1 MQAMVVEAQANKE
14 EIKNQNDVIEDK
26 NDAMERLNLE
36 VTVVVTERIT
46 LKKELDRMD
55 HLYHQLKK
63 EHKEQRV
70 NYNLLVDEVSKVN
83 KKNQEYRSLI
93 ITNENQMDELG
104 KDILELQK
112 LVKLKEQAV

>member
-1 MQAMVVEAQANKE
+1 MAIEAQANKD
-14 EIKNQNDVIEDK
+14 EIKELNETIENK

-55 HLYHQLKK
+55 KMYNSLKK
-63 EHKEQRV
+63 EHKEQRI
-70 NYNLLVDEVSKVN
+70 NYNLLVDEVSAVN

-93 ITNENQMDELG
+93 LNIETKVEDLG
-104 KDILELQK
+104 REI
-112 LVKLKEQAV
+112 

>member
-1 MQAMVVEAQANKE
+1 MNTD
-14 EIKNQNDVIEDK
+14 IDDK

-63 EHKEQRV
+63 EFKE
-70 NYNLLVDEVSKVN
+70 
-83 KKNQEYRSLI
+83 
-93 ITNENQMDELG
+93 
-104 KDILELQK
+104 
-112 LVKLKEQAV
+112 